1 MKKKIRDLN
10 SNEDKYKIWYD
21 PIENKYWLKFDSDK
35 DKIEITK
42 TQFDTIVEE
51 INDEI
56 KAKSCGATICYEQL
70 ARRIRRNYYDRK

>member
-1 MKKKIRDLN
+1 MKIKGLN

-42 TQFDTIVEE
+42 TQFDTIAEQ
-51 INDEI
+51 IDDEI
-56 KAKSCGATICYEQL
+56 KAKSYGATICYEQL
-70 ARRIRRNYYDRK
+70 AKRIRRNYYG